1 LKVSEI
7 SYQETNKFSNLVLDY
22 LKKDEKLKPFIN
34 HFPTL
39 ENFEKQITE
48 KKSHSIDRVVLIDVL
63 NKQNTS
69 LSLSE
74 KSKLN
79 IESLKENSTF
89 TVTTGHQLC
98 LFTGPL
104 YFIYKII
111 STINLAEQLEEKY
124 PNNNFVPVFWMAT
137 EDHDFLEINHIHL
150 FGKKITWDSKQ
161 KGAVGRMN
169 LDGFESLLT
178 ELKSV
183 LGTSENANKLI
194 SLFEETYLNHD
205 NLADAN
211 RYLVNELF
219 GKYGLVIL
227 DGDDKRLKEQF
238 ISTIKKDILRNGF
251 EESITKCS
259 EDLATK
265 YKAQAHV
272 RPINFFKLSE
282 GKRELI
288 KDEITEKEIENNF
301 VSFSP
306 NVLLRPLYQET
317 ILPNIAY
324 IGGGAE
330 VAYWMQLKNAFQ
342 QENIPFPILILRNS
356 VLFMDD
362 KQNQKRQALGFTIND
377 LFLEE
382 HQLQK
387 KFVLNQNDA
396 VVCLQ
401 DEMDAVENIYAS
413 ITAKT
418 TDLGLQNSIKSQQQ
432 KQLKSFKQLEEKLLR
447 IAKQKNESSLNQI
460 SKIKQQLF
468 PENSLQERYDNFIP
482 FYLEGG
488 DNFIEILKENLN
500 PLNPNFVVLTPK
512 IK

>member
-1 LKVSEI
+1 MKVSEI

-39 ENFEKQITE
+39 ENFEKQILE
-48 KKSHSIDRVVLIDVL
+48 KKNHSVNREVLVTL
-63 NKQNTS
+63 LQQQNS
-69 LSLSE
+69 RLPLSE
-74 KSKLN
+74 TTKKNIASLLN
-79 IESLKENSTF
+79 VDTF

-104 YFIYKII
+104 YFIYKLV
-111 STINLAEQLEEKY
+111 SAINLTEQLKERY

-137 EDHDFLEINHIHL
+137 EDHDFQEINHIHL
-150 FGKKITWDSKQ
+150 FGKKIAWDSKQ

-169 LDGFESLLT
+169 LVGFESLLT

-183 LGTSENANKLI
+183 LGTSENADKLI
-194 SLFEETYLNHD
+194 SLFEESYLNHE
-205 NLADAN
+205 NLTDAT

-227 DGDDKRLKEQF
+227 DGDEKRLKEQF
-238 ISTIKKDILRNGF
+238 ISTIKKDVLRNGF

-265 YKAQAHV
+265 YKAQAYV

-282 GKRELI
+282 GERELI
-288 KDEITEKEIENNF
+288 KGEITEKEIENNS

-330 VAYWMQLKNAFQ
+330 IAYWMQLKNAFQ
-342 QENIPFPILILRNS
+342 QENIPFPILMLRNS

-387 KFVLNQNDA
+387 KFVLNQKDSHIS
-396 VVCLQ
+396 LK
-401 DEMDAVENIYAS
+401 DEMDAVENIYS
-413 ITAKT
+413 LITAKT

-447 IAKQKNESSLNQI
+447 LAKQKNESSLDQI
-460 SKIKQQLF
+460 NKIKQQLF
-468 PENSLQERYDNFIP
+468 RCNSLQERYDNFIP
-482 FYLEGG
+482 FYLKYG
-488 DNFIEILKENLN
+488 DNFIEILKENLS

>member
-22 LKKDEKLKPFIN
+22 LKKDEKLIPFIN
-34 HFPTL
+34 HFSTL

-48 KKSHSIDRVVLIDVL
+48 KKTHSIDRVVLIDVL
-63 NKQNTS
+63 NKQNAS

-79 IESLKENSTF
+79 IESLKKNSTF

-137 EDHDFLEINHIHL
+137 EDHDFQEINHIHL
-150 FGKKITWDSKQ
+150 FGKKIAWDSKQ

-183 LGTSENANKLI
+183 LGTSENADKLI
-194 SLFEETYLNHD
+194 SLFEKSYLNHD
-205 NLADAN
+205 NLADAT

-238 ISTIKKDILRNGF
+238 VSTIKKDVLRNGF

-259 EDLATK
+259 QDLAVK
-265 YKAQAHV
+265 YKAQAYV

-288 KDEITEKEIENNF
+288 KDEISEKEIENNS

>member
-1 LKVSEI
+1 MKVSEI

-39 ENFEKQITE
+39 ENFEKQILE
-48 KKSHSIDRVVLIDVL
+48 KKNHSVNREVLVTL
-63 NKQNTS
+63 LQQQNS
-69 LSLSE
+69 RLPLSE
-74 KSKLN
+74 TTKKNIASLLN
-79 IESLKENSTF
+79 VDTF

-104 YFIYKII
+104 YFIYKLV
-111 STINLAEQLEEKY
+111 SAINLTEQLKEKY

-137 EDHDFLEINHIHL
+137 EDHDFQEINHIHL
-150 FGKKITWDSKQ
+150 FGKKIAWESKQ

-183 LGTSENANKLI
+183 LGTSENADKLI
-194 SLFEETYLNHD
+194 SLFEKSYLNHD
-205 NLADAN
+205 NLADAT
-211 RYLVNELF
+211 RYLINELF

-227 DGDDKRLKEQF
+227 DGDEKRLKEQF
-238 ISTIKKDILRNGF
+238 ISTIKKDVLRNGF

-265 YKAQAHV
+265 YKAQAYV

-282 GKRELI
+282 GERELI
-288 KDEITEKEIENNF
+288 KGEITEKEIENNS

-330 VAYWMQLKNAFQ
+330 IAYWMQLKNAFQ
-342 QENIPFPILILRNS
+342 QENIPFPILMLRNS

-387 KFVLNQNDA
+387 KFVLNQKDS
-396 VVCLQ
+396 VVSLQ
-401 DEMDAVENIYAS
+401 DEMDAVENIYSS

-418 TDLGLQNSIKSQQQ
+418 NDVGLQNSIKSQQQ

-460 SKIKQQLF
+460 CKIKQQLF
-468 PENSLQERYDNFIP
+468 TNNSLQERYHNFIP
-482 FYLEGG
+482 FYLKGG

-500 PLNPNFVVLTPK
+500 PLNPNFVILNPK

>member
-1 LKVSEI
+1 MKVSEI

-48 KKSHSIDRVVLIDVL
+48 KKTHSIDRVVLVDVL

-137 EDHDFLEINHIHL
+137 EDHDFQEINHIHL
-150 FGKKITWDSKQ
+150 FGKKIAWDSKQ

-169 LDGFESLLT
+169 LVGFESLLT

-183 LGTSENANKLI
+183 LGTSENADKLI
-194 SLFEETYLNHD
+194 SLFEKSYLNHD
-205 NLADAN
+205 NLADAT

-238 ISTIKKDILRNGF
+238 ISTIKKDVLRNGF

-265 YKAQAHV
+265 YKAQAYV

-288 KDEITEKEIENNF
+288 KGEITEKEIENNS

-396 VVCLQ
+396 VVSLQ

-468 PENSLQERYDNFIP
+468 PDNSLQERYDNFIP
-482 FYLEGG
+482 FYLKGG

-500 PLNPNFVVLTPK
+500 PLNPNFVVLNS
-512 IK
+512 

>member
-7 SYQETNKFSNLVLDY
+7 SYHEANKFSNLVLDY
-22 LKKDEKLKPFIN
+22 LKNDEKLKPFVN

-48 KKSHSIDRVVLIDVL
+48 KRTHSTDRVVLVDVL
-63 NKQNTS
+63 NNQNAN

-74 KSKLN
+74 KSKWN
-79 IESLKENSTF
+79 IEKLKENSTF

-111 STINLAEQLEEKY
+111 STINLAEQLQTKY
-124 PNNNFVPVFWMAT
+124 PNNNFAPIFWMAT
-137 EDHDFLEINHIHL
+137 EDHDFQEINHINL

-161 KGAVGRMN
+161 SGAVGRMN
-169 LDGFESLLT
+169 LDGFENLLT

-183 LGTSENANKLI
+183 LGNSENADKLI
-194 SLFEETYLNHD
+194 SLFETSYLNHD
-205 NLADAN
+205 NLAEAT

-227 DGDDKRLKEQF
+227 DGDDKNLKKQF
-238 ISTIKKDILRNGF
+238 IPNIKKDVLHHGF
-251 EESITKCS
+251 EEPITKFS
-259 EDLATK
+259 KDLASK
-265 YKAQAHV
+265 YKAQAFV
-272 RPINFFKLSE
+272 RSINFFKLSD

-288 KDEITEKEIENNF
+288 KDKISENEIENNP

-324 IGGGAE
+324 VGGGAE
-330 VAYWMQLKNAFQ
+330 VAYWMQLKTAFQ
-342 QENIPFPILILRNS
+342 QENIPFPILMLRNS

-362 KQNQKRQALGFTIND
+362 KQNQKRKDLGFTLND

-387 KFVLNQNDA
+387 KFVLNQNDTA
-396 VVCLQ
+396 ISLQ
-401 DEMDAVENIYAS
+401 DEMDAVENIYES

-418 TDLGLQNSIKSQQQ
+418 TDLGLHNSIKSQQQ
-432 KQLKSFKQLEEKLLR
+432 KQLKSFAQFEEKLLR
-447 IAKQKNESSLNQI
+447 LAKRKNESSLNQI

-468 PENSLQERYDNFIP
+468 PDNSLQERYDNFIP
-482 FYLEGG
+482 FYLKDG

-500 PLNPNFVVLTPK
+500 PLNPNFVVLSPK